1 MNRDA
6 KFWDDLQK
14 FFEDNDTS
22 FMFKPHLNKMKSAI
36 YEARRNVKKR
46 ILTENNVNKQRKDE
60 ENANGPE
67 NTNAVVNIAQEDDS
81 NIFELLQNL

>member
-1 MNRDA
+1 M
-6 KFWDDLQK
+6 W
-14 FFEDNDTS
+14 
-22 FMFKPHLNKMKSAI
+22 
-36 YEARRNVKKR
+36 KKR

-67 NTNAVVNIAQEDDS
+67 NTNALVNTAQEDDS